1 MTSRAVHA
9 LSRTGTRIQ
18 AELQGLALLFLA
30 GAIVP
35 AGEPHLVAAPGV
47 TPLLVALALT
57 GLGLWR
63 QHFWARTMAMTLLG
77 GLLVLLALP
86 FGLGGEP
93 GLGARD
99 EAVAAVVLGALLLRL
114 MSVRIRRVFA
124 LTALARLRAGTIDPD
139 RRQDR
144 SPST

>member
-1 MTSRAVHA
+1 M
-9 LSRTGTRIQ
+9 RIH
-18 AELQGLALLFLA
+18 AELQGQALLFLA
-30 GAIVP
+30 GAIVV

-47 TPLLVALALT
+47 APLLVALGLT

-63 QHFWARTMAMTLLG
+63 RHFWARTMAMTLLG

-86 FGLGGEP
+86 FGLEGGP
-93 GLGARD
+93 GIDPRD

-114 MSVRIRRVFA
+114 MSVRIRRAFA
-124 LTALARLRAGTIDPD
+124 LTALERLRAGTADPD
-139 RRQDR
+139 PEPGQDR